1 MIEITFNL
9 SEDGKVPYYVQ
20 LYRHIRQEIKNKQI
34 PSGTRL
40 PAIRRLSEHL
50 HISRNTVE
58 NAYLQL
64 ISEGYVESRPRS
76 GLYVVELEEDFSMP
90 DDQVKQAKKQ
100 KAAAD
105 MKPKSPDIPAI
116 RCDFRNGTIDLRHFP
131 FSVWNRL
138 TYQTMQEHSRQLS
151 FYSDSQGELN
161 LRNHLARYLRLSR
174 GVQCSPEQIIVGAG
188 IQHLLMLLC
197 QLLGTE
203 RQTVAVEEPGYNG
216 AKAVFAQL
224 NFQMTPI
231 PLDEDGINL
240 EFLKRSGAK
249 LVYVTPSHQF
259 PFGMILPIQKRLKLL
274 QWAADNEGLI
284 IEDDYDSE
292 FRYQGRPIPALQ
304 GLDTRGS
311 VIYMGTFSKSLLS
324 AIRISYMVLPESLLE
339 IYNKMKTLLEPTAS
353 LVHTH
358 TLERFMEEGWW
369 EKHLRRMKNVY
380 QKKHVHLLSVIV
392 HYLGTSVRVIGQHS
406 GLHIVLEVL
415 NGLSESELI
424 SKANEKGVKIYS
436 TSQYWMAPDSQSA
449 PRVLL
454 GFGGLSEN
462 ELEEGIR
469 LLQEAWA

>member
-1 MIEITFNL
+1 MLDITFNL
-9 SEDGKVPYYVQ
+9 LEDGSAPYYMQ
-20 LYRHIRQEIKNKQI
+20 LYRYIRQEIKSRNI

-64 ISEGYVESRPRS
+64 VSEGYVESRPRS
-76 GLYVVELEEDFSMP
+76 GLYVVELEEDFSLSEEHAK
-90 DDQVKQAKKQ
+90 QVNKWEN
-100 KAAAD
+100 AAD
-105 MKPKSPDIPAI
+105 LNSKSSDNRAI
-116 RCDFRNGTIDLRHFP
+116 LCDFRNGTIDMSHFP
-131 FSVWNRL
+131 FAVWNRL
-138 TYQTMQEHSRQLS
+138 TYQTMQEHSRHLS
-151 FYSDSQGELN
+151 FYGDPQGDIS
-161 LRNHLARYLRLSR
+161 LRNHLAKYLRQSR
-174 GVQCSPEQIIVGAG
+174 GVHCSPEQIIVGAG
-188 IQHLLMLLC
+188 TQQLLLLLC
-197 QLLGTE
+197 RLIGTE
-203 RQTVAVEEPGYNG
+203 RQSVAVEEPGYIG
-216 AKAVFAQL
+216 AKAVFTQL

-240 EFLKRSGAK
+240 DLLKRSGAK

-274 QWAADNEGLI
+274 QWAAQNGGLI

-339 IYNKMKTLLEPTAS
+339 IYIGMKTQLDPTAS
-353 LVHTH
+353 IIHTQTLV
-358 TLERFMEEGWW
+358 RFMVEGWW

-380 QKKHVHLLSVIV
+380 QKKHAHLLSVIV
-392 HYLGTSVRVIGQHS
+392 QYLGTRVRVIGQYS

-415 NGLSESELI
+415 TGLSETELI
-424 SKANEKGVKIYS
+424 SKAQEKGVKVYP
-436 TSQYWMAPDSQSA
+436 TSQYWIAPDPQSA

-454 GFGGLSEN
+454 GFGDLSEK
-462 ELEEGIR
+462 ELEVGIR
-469 LLQEAWA
+469 LLNEAWT